1 MGYIKEPKGID
12 LIIPP
17 STFTDKDI
25 AEISEFIR
33 IDKLK
38 NKRSNKGACTKKVS
52 KEPNQR

>member
-33 IDKLK
+33 KDKLK
-38 NKRSNKGACTKKVS
+38 KKRSKPKQTVREQSNK
-52 KEPNQR
+52 